1 MFPEYWA
8 DSMYWAAD
16 ALSNLVLYS
25 DLTEEQ
31 IADVDA
37 KLAELQQQCYDAY
50 AQLQTAVAE
59 AESEEAAAQAATE
72 ISANTAE
79 AVHTAIVE
87 MVNSLQ

>member
-1 MFPEYWA
+1 MQTASNRHNLILISSVNPHIPRYIEQ
-8 DSMYWAAD
+8 D
-16 ALSNLVLYS
+16 AH
-25 DLTEEQ
+25 
-31 IADVDA
+31 
-37 KLAELQQQCYDAY
+37 LAELQQQCYDAY